1 MAGFGTEL
9 TGPVGYGPIFFVKR
23 GKILALD
30 YGTKNVGLA
39 CSDELAVTVRP
50 LPSLPNQSRQDLLT
64 RLRAAIQENAI
75 DELVVGIPLNLSG
88 TPGQAV
94 RKVEKFIKD
103 LGAESGLPIHSV
115 DERLST
121 VEALETW
128 NTMSTRQQR
137 RYRTVD
143 SLAAA
148 FILERFLE
156 ES

>member
-1 MAGFGTEL
+1 M
-9 TGPVGYGPIFFVKR
+9 KR

-39 CSDELAVTVRP
+39 CCDELAVTVRP
-50 LPSLPNQSRQDLLT
+50 LPSLPNQSRRNLFT

-75 DELVVGIPLNLSG
+75 EELVVGIPLNLNG

-94 RKVEKFIKD
+94 RLVEKFIKD
-103 LGAESGLPIHSV
+103 LRAESGLPIHSV

-128 NTMSTRQQR
+128 NAMSARQQR

-156 ES
+156 ET

>member
-1 MAGFGTEL
+1 
-9 TGPVGYGPIFFVKR
+9 VKR
-23 GKILALD
+23 AKILALD

-50 LPSLPNQSRQDLLT
+50 LPSLPNQSRQRLLI
-64 RLRAAIQENAI
+64 RLRSAIQENAI
-75 DELVVGIPLNLSG
+75 NELVVGIPWNLNG
-88 TPGQAV
+88 TPGEAV
-94 RKVEKFIKD
+94 RQVEKFIND
-103 LGAESGLPIHSV
+103 LRAELGLPVHSV

-128 NTMSTRQQR
+128 NTMSARQQR